1 MAQAA
6 YNSQTQYSRKYEDL
20 RGVDLTSGQT
30 QISPQRFAWA
40 QNMWRDYSSEQGGA
54 IETIPGFRL
63 IAAWSGKKIYGVWQ
77 FRPFGG
83 ELFIM
88 VHAGDTLYRFR
99 HADRDAIG
107 EDSSLIDEYTGLVDG
122 QSTAFVFNGRFYILD
137 GASFRVFMK
146 GEDGVWGLNSTADT
160 AYLPVTFVNG
170 EMYEQRNML
179 TNRTINR
186 ETEAA
191 EFDPLW
197 LYNIKVRFSQDTGHI
212 NGFAKNYRSNMVFL
226 VGELSGT
233 ATDSED
239 SFACVEDVSEG
250 AFEGD
255 EGIEVVVIDLNVD
268 AATTTLG
275 QAIRDYA
282 FSKCKNLEYAEV
294 TGGIGGHAFSEC
306 TSLKE
311 AVLTRGKIIRASI
324 QSAAFEGCTALEIL
338 KLSEWY
344 NSDIDGF
351 SGCDAIKEIYLGDSH
366 NFYLPSKVS
375 NRSHKE
381 MEPEKGLTLGPY
393 LGSFDGLVVSKQDR
407 NPGGAVAIDGLPYLL
422 AKNPDCD
429 TASIDVEYSIVQNIW
444 ANGDENAPEYIVLL
458 PQTREVTHD
467 KGEEWEWTETVYI
480 DWGLPEEYNRLPF
493 KIEKGFYMD
502 GYGVQAERYRA
513 VPYYARQ
520 GGFGSLF
527 GLEKVYTQY
536 SLEDLKQMY
545 EKDHFDN
552 LYELLNKL
560 QEDYGVEVVY
570 ETPTPAGRYAGS
582 VARQAIVYD
591 PADSVEQVHLDDEIM
606 DKGDY
611 GVVYH
616 TIKDEEYVDRVVLLE
631 DRDADV
637 KLTDMFVD
645 IELNAKPSKFAT
657 AEGYLDFASANK
669 EYEGTAY
676 DAIIKCT
683 KSATFDGRVFLT
695 GNPALPNT
703 VFYCSRDDTGH
714 PNPAYWGAL
723 NYMNDGVGVSPNTA
737 MLATADMLMV
747 LKDNDPHDA
756 TIYYHAGIDT
766 DNDVIP
772 RIYPSERGLA
782 GVGCLGIAVNFR
794 DDAVFMSRAGLEAVG
809 KRQVNL
815 ERTLAHR
822 STLVDRMLTR
832 EDIASSCAVEWGG
845 YLMIFTPSGNVY
857 LADSRQMWQN
867 GESVEYEWYV
877 LCDVGVYEGQTEDF
891 IQITG
896 DGMLYDDAGG
906 HWLSEELTE
915 AYAVIDGKRYPL
927 GALPSEPQFVSS
939 GDVHVSYIYKSASGS
954 DVWFADP
961 ALTEQARLPVARIG
975 EYAYIVTESGRHSG
989 GEFKSVTAAV
999 EADEVLYFGTE
1010 NGALCCF
1017 NTDKRGQAYNDEPV
1031 GVSAIHPHWYTFN
1044 SRQIDSVLVTAYDG
1058 AGFPDLAKKTVKKSL
1073 IVHAKTFPGSRI
1085 EVRVRTDRND
1095 EWRVAHDNYEA
1106 RWKSAGIASTATYD
1120 FYTLDYASA
1129 PLQVVDAALT
1139 TIREKEKKWAYKQ
1152 LYFGSLGFRSPWG
1165 LYRAGYRFTVTG
1177 RIKT

>member
-40 QNMWRDYSSEQGGA
+40 QNMWRDYSTEQGGA

-107 EDSSLIDEYTGLVDG
+107 EDDSLIDEYTGLVDG

-146 GEDGVWGLNSTADT
+146 DEEGRWELKDTADT
-160 AYLPVTFVNG
+160 AYLPVTYVNG

-179 TNRTINR
+179 SNRTINR

-191 EFDPLW
+191 EYDYLLNYKHDPNGRGITITGFEDGYYTDHVIILGRVDDDST
-197 LYNIKVRFSQDTGHI
+197 LAKSDIRGFSSKAGI
-212 NGFAKNYRSNMVFL
+212 RS
-226 VGELSGT
+226 
-233 ATDSED
+233 A
-239 SFACVEDVSEG
+239 
-250 AFEGD
+250 
-255 EGIEVVVIDLNVD
+255 
-268 AATTTLG
+268 TLG
-275 QAIRDYA
+275 LLQKHSVSDVVA
-282 FSKCKNLEYAEV
+282 FDGTV
-294 TGGIGGHAFSEC
+294 TGFNNC
-306 TSLKE
+306 PD
-311 AVLTRGKIIRASI
+311 
-324 QSAAFEGCTALEIL
+324 LERVDIVA
-338 KLSEWY
+338 K
-344 NSDIDGF
+344 DIDGF
-351 SGCDAIKEIYLGDSH
+351 HDCPKLAEVSIDSSLLISNGCFENCTALKTVRLGEIMGSLPKRCFMGCDNIEEIYLG
-366 NFYLPSKVS
+366 KV
-375 NRSHKE
+375 
-381 MEPEKGLTLGPY
+381 T
-393 LGSFDGLVVSKQDR
+393 SFT
-407 NPGGAVAIDGLPYLL
+407 LPYEDYDDEGELQQ
-422 AKNPDCD
+422 
-429 TASIDVEYSIVQNIW
+429 YSS
-444 ANGDENAPEYIVLL
+444 
-458 PQTREVTHD
+458 
-467 KGEEWEWTETVYI
+467 
-480 DWGLPEEYNRLPF
+480 
-493 KIEKGFYMD
+493 
-502 GYGVQAERYRA
+502 
-513 VPYYARQ
+513 
-520 GGFGSLF
+520 FGSLNSI
-527 GLEKVYTQY
+527 KRVYTAY
-536 SLEDLKQMY
+536 TAEEIEGMATSPGATSFRSRL
-545 EKDHFDN
+545 DN
-552 LYELLNKL
+552 FQTK
-560 QEDYGVEVVY
+560 YGVEIVY
-570 ETPTPAGRYAGS
+570 ETPAGNRLTAVKDEEGKYVPS
-582 VARQAIVYD
+582 LIARQAVIYD
-591 PADSVEQVHLDDEIM
+591 PADSVEQVHLDDDVM
-606 DKGDY
+606 DTSDY
-611 GVVYH
+611 GVMYH
-616 TIKDEEYVDRVVLLE
+616 TLKGEDYVDKVVLLE
-631 DRDADV
+631 ERDADV
-637 KLTDMFVD
+637 KLTDMFIDV
-645 IELNAKPSKFAT
+645 ELNCKPGKFTT
-657 AEGYLDFASANK
+657 AEGYLDFASANE
-669 EYEGTAY
+669 EYEGTAH

-703 VFYCSRDDTGH
+703 VFYCMRDDTGH
-714 PNPAYWGAL
+714 PNPAYWGVL

-747 LKDNDPHDA
+747 LKGNDPHDA
-756 TIYYHAGIDT
+756 TIYYHAGVDT
-766 DNDVIP
+766 GNDVIP

-867 GESVEYEWYV
+867 GENVEYEWYV

-927 GALPSEPQFVSS
+927 GALPSEPQFAAS
-939 GDVHVSYIYKSASGS
+939 GDVHMSYIYKNASGS
-954 DVWFADP
+954 EVWYIDP
-961 ALTEQARLPVARIG
+961 QLTEQARLPVARIG

-1017 NTDKRGQAYNDEPV
+1017 NTDKRGLSYNDEPV
-1031 GVSAIHPHWYTFN
+1031 GVGAIHPHWYTFN
-1044 SRQIDSVLVTAYDG
+1044 ERQIDSALVTAYDG

-1095 EWRVAHDNYEA
+1095 EWRTARDNYEA
-1106 RWKSAGIASTATYD
+1106 RWTRAGIASTATYD

-1129 PLQVVDAALT
+1129 PLQVGDAALT

>member
-40 QNMWRDYSSEQGGA
+40 QNMWRDYSTEQGGA

-107 EDSSLIDEYTGLVDG
+107 EDGSLIDEYTGLVDG

-146 GEDGVWGLNSTADT
+146 GEDGVWRLNSTADT

-179 TNRTINR
+179 TDRTINR

-197 LYNIKVRFSQDTGHI
+197 LYKSSKMLGIAESGQID
-212 NGFAKNYRSNMVFL
+212 GFVPNYRSDLVFL
-226 VGELSGT
+226 SGKLPGT
-233 ATDSED
+233 ATNSDEAFD
-239 SFACVEDVSEG
+239 FTEKIGEG

-255 EGIEVVVIDLNVD
+255 EGIETVFVGLTGFSNDDVIFNRVES
-268 AATTTLG
+268 
-275 QAIRDYA
+275 RA
-282 FSKCKNLEYAEV
+282 FAGCKNLKYAEV
-294 TGGIGGHAFSEC
+294 CGGIASDAFADC

-311 AVLTRGKIIRASI
+311 VVLHDDNKTTRDTIKNGAFRNCTGIEVVKLTASV
-324 QSAAFEGCTALEIL
+324 
-338 KLSEWY
+338 SELM
-344 NSDIDGF
+344 SDLVFGD
-351 SGCDAIKEIYLGDSH
+351 SNAIKEIYLGNNLDSCV
-366 NFYLPSKVS
+366 PSITK
-375 NRSHKE
+375 NTYHDDIT
-381 MEPEKGLTLGPY
+381 PELNYIQY
-393 LGSFDGLVVSKQDR
+393 LGSFEGLTIPKQEH
-407 NPGGAVAIDGLPYLL
+407 NPYSALAIDGLPYLL
-422 AKNPDCD
+422 AKNPEYV
-429 TASIDVEYSIVQNIW
+429 ASGNVEYSIVQNVW
-444 ANGDENAPEYIVLL
+444 SHGDKNAPDYIVLL
-458 PQTREVTHD
+458 PQTREVIYD
-467 KGEEWEWTETVYI
+467 EGEDWEWRETVDI
-480 DWGLPEEYNRLPF
+480 DWTLPEEYNRLPF
-493 KIEKGFYMD
+493 KIDEGAYLD
-502 GYGVQAERYRA
+502 SNRNLIRRYRA
-513 VPYYARQ
+513 VPYYVRT
-520 GGFGSLF
+520 GRYGNLSKI
-527 GLEKVYTQY
+527 EKVYTSY
-536 SLEDLKQMY
+536 SFETIPSENKSV
-545 EKDHFDN
+545 FDA
-552 LYELLNKL
+552 L
-560 QEDYGVEVVY
+560 QEEYGAEIVY
-570 ETPTPAGRYAGS
+570 ETPTPRSPFAN
-582 VARQAIVYD
+582 VIARQAIVYD

-606 DKGDY
+606 DKSDY

-747 LKDNDPHDA
+747 LKGNDPHDA
-756 TIYYHAGIDT
+756 TIYYHAGVDT

-772 RIYPSERGLA
+772 RIYPSERGVA

-832 EDIASSCAVEWGG
+832 EELTSSCAVEWGG

-867 GESVEYEWYV
+867 GENVEYEWYV

-927 GALPSEPQFVSS
+927 GALPSEPQFVPS

-975 EYAYIVTESGRHSG
+975 EHAYIVTESGRYSG

-1017 NTDKRGQAYNDEPV
+1017 NTDKRGLSYNDEPV
-1031 GVSAIHPHWYTFN
+1031 GVGAIHPHWYTFN
-1044 SRQIDSVLVTAYDG
+1044 GRQIDSALVTAYDG

-1095 EWRVAHDNYEA
+1095 EWRTAHDNYEA
-1106 RWKSAGIASTATYD
+1106 RWKRAGIASTATYD